1 MQIGSYQIAVK
12 CVSVSMHHWI
22 LPTLSEILTLS
33 NQPQAIADQSAWNCE
48 PATEASRH
56 STHATIAHQRV
67 RAEREW
73 FGAIAALES
82 LLKQIKP
89 SNSAESVQGLILSG
103 PLPVISQTDL
113 MAQFASWTFTAD
125 PTATLMGLPFRLSPA
140 IDQPTSTCETNPSL
154 SLLPGDPLATEQF
167 SMVLTEQFSLV
178 MVLGENPDGEPTF
191 LFTFDPEVV
200 DRVWQV
206 LRLRVVLMNASQMGR
221 LDALMQQFPAIAPH
235 YKLVTQFSHLLL
247 SHLAPDAKPT
257 LLSEENIEAAL
268 HRTRQKAATHKVG
281 NNQKNSHPTPDDLSQ
296 RLSEGKSID
305 VELLQAIAH
314 EVRTPLSTIR
324 TLTRSLLKR
333 RDLPPDVLKR
343 LEMIDRACSE
353 QIDRFG
359 LIFRAVELET
369 SATSFALSS
378 LAPTSLAEVLQESIP
393 RWQKQA
399 SQRNLTLEVSLPR
412 QMPTVVSDPTMLDQ
426 ALTSLIDRSAR
437 SLPSGSHI
445 QVEVTLAGNQ
455 LKLQLES
462 SESGAAIESQPHQPL
477 LKSLGQVLMFQPETG
492 SLSLNLNVTKNLF
505 QALGGK
511 LIVRHRPER
520 GEVFTLFLPL
530 EPGRS
535 QSPN

>member
-1 MQIGSYQIAVK
+1 
-12 CVSVSMHHWI
+12 MHHWI

-33 NQPQAIADQSAWNCE
+33 SQPQGDADLGVWKSGQETKSEQHNSLIAQ
-48 PATEASRH
+48 H
-56 STHATIAHQRV
+56 RV

-89 SNSAESVQGLILSG
+89 PNIGEDVQGLVLSG
-103 PLPVISQTDL
+103 PLPVMSQTDL
-113 MAQFASWTFTAD
+113 TAKFATWTFTAD
-125 PTATLMGLPFRLSPA
+125 PSATLMGLPFRLCPA
-140 IDQPTSTCETNPSL
+140 IDQPTSTYETNPTL
-154 SLLPGDPLATEQF
+154 SLLPGDPLASEQF
-167 SMVLTEQFSLV
+167 SLVLTEQFSLV
-178 MVLGENPDGEPTF
+178 MVLGENSHGESTF
-191 LFTFDPEVV
+191 SFTFDPEVI

-206 LRLRVVLMNASQMGR
+206 LRLRVVLMNAHQMGR
-221 LDALMQQFPAIAPH
+221 LDALMRQFPTIAPD
-235 YKLVTQFSHLLL
+235 YKLVTQFSHFLLT
-247 SHLAPDAKPT
+247 HLADADEMKPT
-257 LLSEENIEAAL
+257 PLSEVAIKAAL
-268 HRTRQKAATHKVG
+268 QRNRKKAASCSVTA
-281 NNQKNSHPTPDDLSQ
+281 QKLNKHPTADDLSQ

-369 SATSFALSS
+369 TTTSFALSS
-378 LAPTSLAEVLQESIP
+378 LAPTSLAEVLRESIP

-462 SESGAAIESQPHQPL
+462 SESDEAIDSNHHQPL

-511 LIVRHRPER
+511 LIVRQRPER

-530 EPGRS
+530 EPG
-535 QSPN
+535 

>member
-1 MQIGSYQIAVK
+1 
-12 CVSVSMHHWI
+12 MHHWI
-22 LPTLSEILTLS
+22 LPTLSEILALS
-33 NQPQAIADQSAWNCE
+33 NQPQGEADQCPWKSQEQPKSEQSNSK
-48 PATEASRH
+48 ASV
-56 STHATIAHQRV
+56 AQQRV
-67 RAEREW
+67 KAEREW

-89 SNSAESVQGLILSG
+89 SDSKEATPVQGLVLSG
-103 PLPVISQTDL
+103 PLPVVSQTDL
-113 MAQFASWTFTAD
+113 ISDFATWTFSAD
-125 PTATLMGLPFRLSPA
+125 PSATLMGLPFRLTPA
-140 IDQPTSTCETNPSL
+140 IDQPISTCETNPSL

-167 SMVLTEQFSLV
+167 SLVLTDHFSLI
-178 MVLGENPDGEPTF
+178 MVLGDNANGEPSF
-191 LFTFDPEVV
+191 SFSFDPEVL

-206 LRLRVVLMNASQMGR
+206 LRLRVVLMNAHQLGKM
-221 LDALMQQFPAIAPH
+221 DALVRQFPAIEPH
-235 YKLVTQFSHLLL
+235 YKLVTQFSHLVLT
-247 SHLAPDAKPT
+247 HLADPIEEAKPT
-257 LLSEENIEAAL
+257 HLSERVVEAVL
-268 HRTRQKAATHKVG
+268 HRNRKKASARKVEAKQKLDK
-281 NNQKNSHPTPDDLSQ
+281 HPTPDDLSQ
-296 RLSEGKSID
+296 RLSDGKGTD

-314 EVRTPLSTIR
+314 EVRTPLATIR

-343 LEMIDRACSE
+343 LEMIDRECSE

-369 SATSFALSS
+369 SATTIACSS
-378 LAPTSLAEVLQESIP
+378 LAPTSLSEVLQQSIP

-399 SQRNLTLEVSLPR
+399 SQRNLTLDVILPR
-412 QMPTVVSDPTMLDQ
+412 QIPTVVSDPTMLDQ

-462 SESGAAIESQPHQPL
+462 SESSEAMDSKVSDSSHRQPL

-492 SLSLNLNVTKNLF
+492 SLSLNLAVTKNLF

-511 LIVRHRPER
+511 LIVRHRPEQ

-530 EPGRS
+530 EPGS
-535 QSPN
+535 IEPGSLHHV